1 MELAVLEYFSVFLLV
16 FARMAG
22 MILVNPVFARRGVPN
37 MLKIGLTLSL
47 SILLLPTA
55 VTGAAAIEE
64 YTTFQ
69 MAEGLIREVVM
80 GLATGYVFQLFFY
93 MLYVAGDMLDTA
105 FGLAMGKVMDPV
117 SGIQTS
123 IFGQFINVFFFL
135 YFFATGCHLAV
146 IRLFAYSYEVIP
158 VGAAPVI
165 GPVILSYLIHLFGTV
180 FLMVIKL
187 TLPFLAAEFILEAT
201 MGVLMKL
208 IPQIHVFV
216 INIQSKILLGI
227 LLMIAFA
234 YPIGAFF
241 DEYVTRLMGEI
252 QNVLMMFA

>member
-1 MELAVLEYFSVFLLV
+1 
-16 FARMAG
+16 
-22 MILVNPVFARRGVPN
+22 
-37 MLKIGLTLSL
+37 
-47 SILLLPTA
+47 
-55 VTGAAAIEE
+55 
-64 YTTFQ
+64 
-69 MAEGLIREVVM
+69 
-80 GLATGYVFQLFFY
+80 
-93 MLYVAGDMLDTA
+93 
-105 FGLAMGKVMDPV
+105 
-117 SGIQTS
+117 
-123 IFGQFINVFFFL
+123 
-135 YFFATGCHLAV
+135 V

-234 YPIGAFF
+234 YPVGAFF
-241 DEYVTRLMGEI
+241 DEYVARLMGEI